1 MSFFSELPGR
11 QDKNA
16 ELMNFYMSKLMGSV
30 TNYVRQID
38 AEGGKRVSLLVVYNS
53 YDHDMYCKLKSKHD
67 ELQQLVGKYIPN
79 SQIIPSIASFE
90 MDKFPFP
97 MSQVIMEIKKR
108 LSQLGSEKNNV
119 SIVTVP
125 TYTHPN
131 YGLFDK
137 KPNRNKIK
145 VDGSCQTIEIDLYW

>member
-1 MSFFSELPGR
+1 M
-11 QDKNA
+11 
-16 ELMNFYMSKLMGSV
+16 V
-30 TNYVRQID
+30 
-38 AEGGKRVSLLVVYNS
+38 
-53 YDHDMYCKLKSKHD
+53 
-67 ELQQLVGKYIPN
+67 
-79 SQIIPSIASFE
+79 SFE

-97 MSQVIMEIKKR
+97 MSQVVIEIKKR